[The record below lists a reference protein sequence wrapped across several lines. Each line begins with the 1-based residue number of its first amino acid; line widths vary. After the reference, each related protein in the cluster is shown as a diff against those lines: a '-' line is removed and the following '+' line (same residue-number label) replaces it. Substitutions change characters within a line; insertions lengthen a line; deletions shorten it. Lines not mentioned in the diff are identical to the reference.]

1 MNNNKKYQDVYV
13 IAEIGHN
20 HQGDILKAKE
30 LFSQAKICGAN
41 AVKLQKRNN
50 KELYVKSFYDLP
62 YDNPNSYGK
71 TYGEHREAL
80 EFSKEQYLHL
90 QQHAKN
96 LEIDFFATPFDFSS
110 VDFLEEL
117 NMPFYKIAS
126 ADLNNLPLQEYI
138 AKKSKPIFLSTGGG
152 TLEDVKRAVNWILRF
167 NKKLT
172 LLHCTASYPCNIE
185 DMNLSVIS
193 TFKKEFPDLII
204 GLSDH
209 ENGIDASV
217 IAYMLGARVFEK
229 HFTLNRASKGTDH
242 SFSLEPNGLYKFVR
256 NLKRIDKMIGSGQ
269 KTLLESEK
277 KPLYK
282 MKKSIVARKKLNS
295 GHLLTMEDIEFR
307 SPGNGIDPYRYNE
320 ILGKRIKK
328 DIEYQDIILLENLE
342 N

>member
-1 MNNNKKYQDVYV
+1 MNNNKKNQDVYV

-117 NMPFYKIAS
+117 NIPFYKNIT
-126 ADLNNLPLQEYI
+126 
-138 AKKSKPIFLSTGGG
+138 KSKF
-152 TLEDVKRAVNWILRF
+152 
-167 NKKLT
+167 
-172 LLHCTASYPCNIE
+172 
-185 DMNLSVIS
+185 
-193 TFKKEFPDLII
+193 
-204 GLSDH
+204 
-209 ENGIDASV
+209 
-217 IAYMLGARVFEK
+217 
-229 HFTLNRASKGTDH
+229 
-242 SFSLEPNGLYKFVR
+242 
-256 NLKRIDKMIGSGQ
+256 
-269 KTLLESEK
+269 
-277 KPLYK
+277 
-282 MKKSIVARKKLNS
+282 
-295 GHLLTMEDIEFR
+295 
-307 SPGNGIDPYRYNE
+307 
-320 ILGKRIKK
+320 
-328 DIEYQDIILLENLE
+328 
-342 N
+342 